1 MSTTAGK
8 FEDRLDGA
16 AFWEAWV
23 ASRITRTIKGAS
35 VTLMSVGEAKDV
47 TVYPDMRMNIDG
59 LDGRNLDLEV
69 KSRNVSFTG
78 VSDYPFPTINTCS
91 KSYWERT
98 GHLGRQYLIVSQS
111 TGNIIW
117 IPSWVEKHQ
126 KVAMDNTR
134 GQQFDCMAVDTMEAK
149 DWHDFV
155 SFCHGQK
162 VT

>member
-59 LDGRNLDLEV
+59 LDGRDLDLEV

-98 GHLGRQYLIVSQS
+98 ATWAGS
-111 TGNIIW
+111 T
-117 IPSWVEKHQ
+117 SL
-126 KVAMDNTR
+126 
-134 GQQFDCMAVDTMEAK
+134 
-149 DWHDFV
+149 
-155 SFCHGQK
+155 
-162 VT
+162 

>member
-1 MSTTAGK
+1 MTSAS
-8 FEDRLDGA
+8 FNDRLDGA

-47 TVYPDMRMNIDG
+47 TVYPDMVLGIDEDYDRR
-59 LDGRNLDLEV
+59 LELEV

-78 VSDYPFPTINTCS
+78 VNDYPFPTINTCS

-98 GHLGRQYLIVSQS
+98 GHLGRQYLIVSQA

-126 KVAMDNTR
+126 KVAVDHTR

-155 SFCHGQK
+155 RFCHGEK